1 MPRKRMTWTA
11 IAAATGALL
20 LPAAWDAAALSQNP
34 DSQIEESSAGEGALS
49 GDARLRE
56 GATLVDQP
64 GVFQLV
70 GDRVVFV
77 SDGGRQFTALE
88 NLALERVARAVR
100 QATSTRTW
108 LASGVVTEYQGGN
121 YLLLERAVIYRS
133 TSEPPRA
140 R

>member
-1 MPRKRMTWTA
+1 MPRNRTTWA
-11 IAAATGALL
+11 ALAAATGALL
-20 LPAAWDAAALSQNP
+20 LPVAWDAAAQSQGP
-34 DSQIEESSAGEGALS
+34 DSRIEETIAGEGALA

-77 SDGGRQFTALE
+77 FEEGRQVTALE
-88 NLALERVARAVR
+88 NLALERVALAVR

-108 LASGVVTEYQGGN
+108 LVSGVITEYQGGN
-121 YLLLERAVIYRS
+121 YLLLERAVIYRR
-133 TSEPPRA
+133 TAEPSGTR
-140 R
+140 